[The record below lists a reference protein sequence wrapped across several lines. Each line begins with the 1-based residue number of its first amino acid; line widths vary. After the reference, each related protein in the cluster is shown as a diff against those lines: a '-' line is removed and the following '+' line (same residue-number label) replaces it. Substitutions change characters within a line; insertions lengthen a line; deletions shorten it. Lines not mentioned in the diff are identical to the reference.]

1 MNSSSNPCR
10 SPAPAQVPADEEAG
24 LYYPG
29 YADGLLLVLVLR
41 LRLLLLMLALLLLLS
56 LYLLP
61 RWHNAAEQVSAATTP
76 TARTARST
84 RA

>member
-1 MNSSSNPCR
+1 
-10 SPAPAQVPADEEAG
+10 
-24 LYYPG
+24 
-29 YADGLLLVLVLR
+29 VLVLR